1 MVNEEGLTR
10 KLNDIM
16 VNCDNLDDYKENIFR
31 KLKSQKELWIEKI
44 NEILSTKNMSQ
55 SELAKRCG
63 VSRSS
68 VLYWVRGSI
77 PQSRDM
83 FIRIGFA
90 AGFDINEMNYF
101 LKRYGRYPELYSK
114 SLEDSVYM
122 FVLNSNEIE
131 HSYEACKTIFE
142 RIESAL
148 SDNKEKKVISGSVE
162 TVTFTGYVMNL
173 SAISELKNFIIEYK
187 EVYQEAYSKLYEY
200 VKNHVRNNNSNYIDV
215 DNLDSINNLAEILN
229 WPSSLKK
236 VLYSIYQRNWI
247 PRRNKLISLG
257 IHLNMTLEEINKML
271 SLAKMEEMYVVNP
284 FESVIM
290 YAVID
295 AELNEQIYPGTNDLY
310 EYILKI
316 FEEVGIDKDI
326 IDSEFS
332 DF

>member
-10 KLNDIM
+10 KLNEIM
-16 VNCDNLDDYKENIFR
+16 VNCDNLDDYKENVFR
-31 KLKSQKELWIEKI
+31 KLRSQKELWIEKI

-68 VLYWVRGSI
+68 AMYWVRGSI

-90 AGFDINEMNYF
+90 AGFDIEEMNYF

-142 RIESAL
+142 RIEGAL
-148 SDNKEKKVISGSVE
+148 GCKKAKKVVSENVE
-162 TVTFTGYVMNL
+162 TVAFTGYVMNL
-173 SAISELKNFIIEYK
+173 SAISELKDFILEYK
-187 EVYQEAYSKLYEY
+187 EVYRDAYSKLYEY
-200 VKNHVRNNNSNYIDV
+200 VKNHVRDNNSNYIDI
-215 DNLDSINNLAEILN
+215 DNLDSINNLAEILE

-236 VLYSIYQRNWI
+236 VLYSIYQENWI

-257 IHLNMTLEEINKML
+257 IHLNMTLDEINKML
-271 SLAKMEEMYVVNP
+271 SLAKMEDMYVVNP

-290 YAVID
+290 YAVVD

-310 EYILKI
+310 EYVLKI
-316 FEEVGIDKDI
+316 FEEVGIDREI
-326 IDSEFS
+326 IDSDFSEF
-332 DF
+332 